1 MFAVILKYKKP
12 LEEVERH
19 TPAHRV
25 FLDECVAQGILIM
38 SGRQTPPT
46 GGVVIAKADS
56 REQLEALLAKD
67 PFQVEGVADYEIYE
81 FTPGKYQPV
90 LKELIEA

>member
-19 TPAHRV
+19 TVAHRA
-25 FLDECVAQGILIM
+25 FLDRYYAQGILIM

-46 GGVVIAKADS
+46 GGVVIANAKS
-56 REQLEALLAKD
+56 REQLDAILAED
-67 PFQVEGVADYEIYE
+67 PFHIEGIAEYEIYE

-90 LKELIEA
+90 LKELIEV